1 MRSIYL
7 DHAATTPID
16 ARALA
21 AMSEQAA
28 ALGNPSSLHTHGRAA
43 RKTLEDAREVL
54 A

>member
-16 ARALA
+16 ALALA

-28 ALGNPSSLHTHGRAA
+28 ALGNPSSLHTHGRAT
-43 RKTLEDAREVL
+43 RKT
-54 A
+54 